1 MPVTIRPLTAADA
14 DSYMRMW
21 SNFADYLRN
30 LGDSD
35 EQGMTRDRFLRD
47 GFGADPAFAGLIAE
61 ADGAGQG
68 YLLYHFGYDVDRA
81 IRILH
86 VADLWVEPSARRHG
100 IGRALMAAAAD
111 LAKQKGAPEL
121 IWAVFKPNRLA
132 SRFYEKLGAEYF
144 RELEFMHIAARDIGG
159 D

>member
-1 MPVTIRPLTAADA
+1 MTVAIRSLTAADA
-14 DSYMRMW
+14 DSYIRMW

-47 GFGADPAFAGLIAE
+47 GFGPDPAFAGLIAE
-61 ADGAGQG
+61 VEGHAQG

-86 VADLWVEPSARRHG
+86 VADLWVEPGARRQG
-100 IGRALMAAAAD
+100 VGRALMAAAAEQ
-111 LAKQKGAPEL
+111 ARAKGAQEL
-121 IWAVFKPNRLA
+121 VWAVFKPNRLA
-132 SRFYEKLGAEYF
+132 ANFYERLGAEYF
-144 RELEFMHIAARDIGG
+144 REIELMHITARDVGG
-159 D
+159 G

>member
-1 MPVTIRPLTAADA
+1 MNVAIRPLTAADA

-21 SNFADYLRN
+21 SNFAGYLRN

-35 EQGMTRDRFLRD
+35 EQGMTREKFLRD
-47 GFGADPAFAGLIAE
+47 GFGPDPAFAGLIAE
-61 ADGAGQG
+61 VEGKPQG

-86 VADLWVEPSARRHG
+86 VADLWVEPGARRHG
-100 IGRALMAAAAD
+100 VGRALMAAAAQR
-111 LAKQKGAPEL
+111 AQAQGAPEL

-132 SRFYEKLGAEYF
+132 ADFYERLGAEYF
-144 RELEFMHIAARDIGG
+144 RELEFMHIAAHNIGG
-159 D
+159 

>member
-1 MPVTIRPLTAADA
+1 
-14 DSYMRMW
+14 
-21 SNFADYLRN
+21 
-30 LGDSD
+30 
-35 EQGMTRDRFLRD
+35 MTRERFLRD

-61 ADGAGQG
+61 ADGAAQG

-100 IGRALMAAAAD
+100 VGRALMAAAAD
-111 LAKQKGAPEL
+111 LATKKGAPEL

-132 SRFYEKLGAEYF
+132 SQFYERLGAEYF

-159 D
+159 S

>member
-1 MPVTIRPLTAADA
+1 MTVAIRPLTAADA

-21 SNFADYLRN
+21 SNFAGYLRN

-35 EQGMTRDRFLRD
+35 EQGMTREKFLRD
-47 GFGADPAFAGLIAE
+47 GFGPDPAFGGLIADFE
-61 ADGAGQG
+61 GRAQG

-86 VADLWVEPSARRHG
+86 VADLWVEPAARRHG
-100 IGRALMAAAAD
+100 IGRALMAAAAEQ
-111 LAKQKGAPEL
+111 ARRKGAPEL

-132 SRFYEKLGAEYF
+132 ADFYERLGAEYF
-144 RELEFMHIAARDIGG
+144 RELEFMHIPARDIAGG
-159 D
+159 